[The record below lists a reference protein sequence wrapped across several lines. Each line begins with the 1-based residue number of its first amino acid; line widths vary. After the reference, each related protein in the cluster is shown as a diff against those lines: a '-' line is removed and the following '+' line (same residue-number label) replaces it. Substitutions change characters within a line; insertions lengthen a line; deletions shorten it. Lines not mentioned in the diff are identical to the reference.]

1 MAQFAPVDKPNIVQ
15 KFSGHQ
21 PFMYLYL
28 VYVLCCLV
36 LNTLKTFEI
45 ADLYG
50 IITAKQLL
58 YRAMPNG
65 SPLTRQPP
73 SDGQLYHAASRT
85 WYNNRRAVIIPSYVQ
100 GDSRAR
106 PAAAPMADY
115 TMPLRGHGI
124 IIAARLLYQSYGQ
137 GDTRAARFRFG
148 HCQECRPCR
157 FASINIIKS

>member
-1 MAQFAPVDKPNIVQ
+1 
-15 KFSGHQ
+15 
-21 PFMYLYL
+21 MYLYL

-73 SDGQLYHAASRT
+73 SDGQLYL
-85 WYNNRRAVIIPSYVQ
+85 
-100 GDSRAR
+100 
-106 PAAAPMADY
+106 PMA
-115 TMPLRGHGI
+115 GAI
-124 IIAARLLYQSYGQ
+124 ILPFEVISYLIS
-137 GDTRAARFRFG
+137 FY
-148 HCQECRPCR
+148 
-157 FASINIIKS
+157 

>member
-36 LNTLKTFEI
+36 LNTLKIFEF
-45 ADLYG
+45 ADLCG
-50 IITAKQLL
+50 IITAARSL
-58 YRAMPNG
+58 YRLMPNG

-85 WYNNRRAVIIPSYVQ
+85 WYNMRSANDKAVCSRHMAANAAKQRIAHVTPQPKPALPVSLPLCGSFMGMLPVQ
-100 GDSRAR
+100 GPTAR
-106 PAAAPMADY
+106 RIYTAAV
-115 TMPLRGHGI
+115 
-124 IIAARLLYQSYGQ
+124 
-137 GDTRAARFRFG
+137 F
-148 HCQECRPCR
+148 
-157 FASINIIKS
+157 

>member
-85 WYNNRRAVIIPSYVQ
+85 WYNNRSTVIIPILWPRRFAGAARCRPNGRLYHAA
-100 GDSRAR
+100 SRTWYNNRSTVIIPILWSGRYPGGPFPLWALSR
-106 PAAAPMADY
+106 VSS
-115 TMPLRGHGI
+115 MPLC
-124 IIAARLLYQSYGQ
+124 
-137 GDTRAARFRFG
+137 F
-148 HCQECRPCR
+148 
-157 FASINIIKS
+157 N

>member
-1 MAQFAPVDKPNIVQ
+1 
-15 KFSGHQ
+15 
-21 PFMYLYL
+21 MYLYL

-85 WYNNRRAVIIPSYVQ
+85 WYNDFNKWHALYKTP
-100 GDSRAR
+100 D
-106 PAAAPMADY
+106 
-115 TMPLRGHGI
+115 LHG
-124 IIAARLLYQSYGQ
+124 
-137 GDTRAARFRFG
+137 
-148 HCQECRPCR
+148 
-157 FASINIIKS
+157 